1 MHRRPGPRVAESI
14 SVVRATLSPTRTPW
28 VSSKICR
35 SARRPWTRNTSPL
48 SCASPTCTKATE
60 FFMIG
65 ASLSILTIFPIT
77 PMTRA
82 SGVEF
87 GILTQSLRDK
97 CFEDGPTALGLQ
109 LLPMADDLPASE
121 VKYDGLEGEV
131 VVLSTFLQVRP
142 CNPQH
147 LPVKVQHI
155 PLLEQLLE
163 RQDPGEDMAK
173 PEVGLV
179 EVATDV
185 FEPLPD
191 PDRGWA
197 QAVAAATQRRHDHA
211 YVHVGGEHFT
221 HQGVG
226 DFLHELAVP
235 LHHRCV
241 GGLHKLSAPCEDVQ
255 QSIDI
260 LGILRLEHAQTP
272 LEPFERD
279 RQSVDIETRRQR
291 RQAADEHIIRIR
303 PHDTPYP
310 GHPPWRRRSVLSLMA
325 PTYYSWPHPAA
336 SCRPGRPP
344 PRRGARREIAAA
356 YAGATT
362 R

>member
-1 MHRRPGPRVAESI
+1 MPRRPGPRVAESI

-197 QAVAAATQRRHDHA
+197 QAVAAANTSRTRGLVTSCMSSPYRFTTVASAAFTNCRLHA
-211 YVHVGGEHFT
+211 
-221 HQGVG
+221 
-226 DFLHELAVP
+226 
-235 LHHRCV
+235 RM
-241 GGLHKLSAPCEDVQ
+241 S
-255 QSIDI
+255 SS
-260 LGILRLEHAQTP
+260 RLISWASSGSSMRKRP
-272 LEPFERD
+272 WSRS
-279 RQSVDIETRRQR
+279 SVI
-291 RQAADEHIIRIR
+291 
-303 PHDTPYP
+303 
-310 GHPPWRRRSVLSLMA
+310 GNRSTS
-325 PTYYSWPHPAA
+325 
-336 SCRPGRPP
+336 
-344 PRRGARREIAAA
+344 RRGGS
-356 YAGATT
+356 AG
-362 R
+362 RLQMSI